1 MYPTDRTNPA
11 PTPGAVALR
20 LDSIQRRASISSSEV
35 ADLLGTTAQTISRW
49 RRRNVQPE
57 QDRLRL
63 LLDLDW
69 LASQL
74 SDFYEPDEARLWL
87 FARHPLLSGERPYD
101 RIKGGDMESVLRLI
115 DQLRSGA
122 VV

>member
-1 MYPTDRTNPA
+1 M
-11 PTPGAVALR
+11 PGAVAIR
-20 LDSIQRRASISSSEV
+20 LDSIQRKASISASEV
-35 ADLLGTTAQTISRW
+35 ADLLGTTSQTVSRW
-49 RRRNVQPE
+49 RRSRVQPE
-57 QDRLRL
+57 QERLRL

-74 SDFYEPDEARLWL
+74 ADFYEPDEARLWL
-87 FARHPLLSGERPYD
+87 FARHPLLGGDRPFD
-101 RIKGGDMESVLRLI
+101 RIKTGQMDDVLALI

>member
-1 MYPTDRTNPA
+1 MTGA
-11 PTPGAVALR
+11 VGAVATR
-20 LDSIQRRASISSSEV
+20 LNSIQQNASISSSEV
-35 ADLLGTTAQTISRW
+35 ADLLGTTPQTISRW
-49 RRRNVQPE
+49 RRQRVQPE

-69 LASQL
+69 LATQL
-74 SDFYEPDEARLWL
+74 ADFYAPDEARLWL
-87 FARHPLLSGERPYD
+87 FARHPLLGGQRPFD
-101 RIKGGDMESVLRLI
+101 RIKSGQMDDVLALI

>member
-1 MYPTDRTNPA
+1 M
-11 PTPGAVALR
+11 PGAIAIR
-20 LDSIQRRASISSSEV
+20 LDSIQKKARISSSEV
-35 ADLLGTTAQTISRW
+35 ADLLGTTSQTVSRW
-49 RRRNVQPE
+49 RRSVVQPE

-69 LASQL
+69 LVSQL

-87 FARHPLLSGERPYD
+87 FARHPLLDGDRPFD
-101 RIKGGDMESVLRLI
+101 RIKSGRLDDVLALI

>member
-1 MYPTDRTNPA
+1 MA
-11 PTPGAVALR
+11 
-20 LDSIQRRASISSSEV
+20 E
-35 ADLLGTTAQTISRW
+35 LLGTTAQTISRW

-57 QDRLRL
+57 QGRLRL

-87 FARHPLLSGERPYD
+87 FGRHPLLAGERPYD
-101 RIKGGDMESVLRLI
+101 RIKGGDIESVLQLI

>member
-1 MYPTDRTNPA
+1 MS
-11 PTPGAVALR
+11 GAVAIR
-20 LDSIQRRASISSSEV
+20 LNSIQEKASISASEV
-35 ADLLGTTAQTISRW
+35 ADLLGTTSQTVSRW
-49 RRRNVQPE
+49 RRNRVQPE

-74 SDFYEPDEARLWL
+74 ADFYAPDEARLWL
-87 FARHPLLSGERPYD
+87 LARHPLLDRDRPFD
-101 RIKGGDMESVLRLI
+101 RIKSGRMDDVLALI
-115 DQLRSGA
+115 DQLHSGA

>member
-1 MYPTDRTNPA
+1 M
-11 PTPGAVALR
+11 PGAVAVR
-20 LDSIQRRASISSSEV
+20 LASIQKNASISANEV
-35 ADLLGTTAQTISRW
+35 ADLLGTTSQTVSRW
-49 RRRNVQPE
+49 RRSKVQPE
-57 QDRLRL
+57 QDRLRV

-74 SDFYEPDEARLWL
+74 ADFYEPDEARLWL
-87 FARHPLLSGERPYD
+87 FARHPLLDGDRPFD
-101 RIKGGDMESVLRLI
+101 RIKEGRIDDVLALI

>member
-1 MYPTDRTNPA
+1 MA
-11 PTPGAVALR
+11 GAVAVR
-20 LDSIQRRASISSSEV
+20 LDSIQNKASISASEV
-35 ADLLGTTAQTISRW
+35 ADLLGTTPQTVSRW
-49 RRRNVQPE
+49 RRNVVQPE
-57 QDRLRL
+57 QERLRL

-74 SDFYEPDEARLWL
+74 ADFYDPDEARLWL
-87 FARHPLLSGERPYD
+87 FARHALLEGDRPFD
-101 RIKGGDMESVLRLI
+101 RIKAGRMDDVLALI

>member
-1 MYPTDRTNPA
+1 MYPADSTSAAAT
-11 PTPGAVALR
+11 GAVAVR
-20 LDSIQRRASISSSEV
+20 IDSIRSKASISSAEV
-35 ADLLGTTAQTISRW
+35 ADLLGTTVQTVSRW

-74 SDFYEPDEARLWL
+74 ADFYRPDEARLWL
-87 FARHPLLSGERPYD
+87 FARHPLLDFARPYD
-101 RIKGGDMESVLRLI
+101 RIKSGHMEDVLALI
-115 DQLRSGA
+115 DHLRSGA

>member
-1 MYPTDRTNPA
+1 M
-11 PTPGAVALR
+11 PGAVAVR
-20 LDSIQRRASISSSEV
+20 LDSIRKKARISSSEV
-35 ADLLGTTAQTISRW
+35 ADLLGTTSQTVSRW
-49 RRRNVQPE
+49 RRNVVQPE

-69 LASQL
+69 LVSQL
-74 SDFYEPDEARLWL
+74 ADFYEPDEARLWL
-87 FARHPLLSGERPYD
+87 YARHPLLDGDRPFD
-101 RIKGGDMESVLRLI
+101 RIKRGQMDDVLALI

>member
-1 MYPTDRTNPA
+1 MS
-11 PTPGAVALR
+11 GAVAVR
-20 LDSIQRRASISSSEV
+20 LESIQQKAGISSREV
-35 ADLLGTTAQTISRW
+35 ADLIGTTPQTVSRW
-49 RRRNVQPE
+49 RRSRVQPA
-57 QDRLRL
+57 QDRLRV

-74 SDFYEPDEARLWL
+74 ADFYEPDEARLWL
-87 FARHPLLSGERPYD
+87 FSRHPLLEGDRPYD
-101 RIKGGDMESVLRLI
+101 RIKEGRIDDVLALI